1 MNSECENLINNTL
14 CNNRVSRE
22 SWSQ

>member
-14 CNNRVSRE
+14 CNRVSRE